1 VRVLFTCVVG
11 HGHFNPLVPLAKA
24 FGAAGHD
31 VAFATDPGFVSH
43 VRGVGFEAHPA
54 GIDMPEA
61 FRRFLRTM
69 PDWRAVAPQDQM
81 RYIVPGLFAGVRIEP
96 MLADLGPL
104 IRDWRP
110 DLLIHDPGEMAGGI
124 AAEVA
129 GIAHA
134 EHSFGVLRPTEIAVS
149 AIEALEPVC
158 RRLGVRNPG
167 VSGLGDELYVD
178 VCPPALQ
185 RPEIADRR
193 RVLRLRPIGFDDA
206 PGTVIPTWLDD
217 VGVDRPLVYVT
228 MGTEF
233 NQRPEIFRTVLDRLA
248 DGPIDIV
255 VTVGS
260 RGDPEAIEPRSANVR
275 IERYVP
281 QSRLLARASVFVS
294 HGGSGALLGAASAG
308 VPMLA
313 IPQGADQFLNAER
326 IVESGIGLRLLPDE
340 LDPDAVNEAVTALL
354 EDRRYADRVG
364 EVRSGI
370 ADMPPPDEVV
380 PELVRLAG

>member
-1 VRVLFTCVVG
+1 MRVLFTCVVG

-61 FRRFLRTM
+61 FRRFLRTR
-69 PDWRAVAPQDQM
+69 PEWRTVTPQDQI
-81 RYIVPGLFAGVRIEP
+81 RHIVPGLFAGVRIEP

-124 AAEVA
+124 AAELA

-134 EHSFGVLRPTEIAVS
+134 EHSFGVLRPTDIAVS

-158 RRLGVRNPG
+158 RRLGIPNPG
-167 VSGLGDELYVD
+167 VSGLGGELYLD
-178 VCPPALQ
+178 VCPPAIQ
-185 RPEIADRR
+185 RPEIAERE
-193 RVLRLRPIGFDDA
+193 RVLRLRPVGFDDE
-206 PGTVIPTWLDD
+206 PGTVIPAWLED
-217 VGVDRPLVYVT
+217 VGVDRPLIYVT

-233 NQRPEIFRTVLDRLA
+233 NQRPEVFRTILECLVDE
-248 DGPIDIV
+248 PIDIV

-260 RGDPEAIEPRSANVR
+260 RGDPDSIEPRSANVR
-275 IERYVP
+275 VERYVP

-294 HGGSGALLGAASAG
+294 HGGSGALLGATNAG

-313 IPQGADQFLNAER
+313 IPQGADQFLNAQR
-326 IVESGIGLRLLPDE
+326 LVETGIGLRLLPDE
-340 LDPDAVNEAVTALL
+340 LDPVAVDEAVVTLL
-354 EDRRYADRVG
+354 EDRRYADRIG

-370 ADMPPPDEVV
+370 AEMPMPDEVV
-380 PELVRLAG
+380 SKLVRLAS